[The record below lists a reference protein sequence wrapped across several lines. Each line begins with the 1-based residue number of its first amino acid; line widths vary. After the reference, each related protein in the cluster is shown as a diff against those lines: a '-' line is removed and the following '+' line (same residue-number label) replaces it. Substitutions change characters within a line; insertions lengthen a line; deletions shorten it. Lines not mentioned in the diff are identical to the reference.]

1 MFNLSTLSYTNEEV
15 LTRRK
20 EAARRLTLISPNI
33 KDMSIRQIG
42 SSDLKLLFDLYDELF
57 FEQQFAKEYQGKVK
71 FSLSTRLIKTAGK
84 TISPQN
90 ISQLKPEKVALEIRI
105 GTYFFFRYDE
115 IESEKSVAGIVC
127 SSALEA
133 LQLVFEHELCHVIE
147 FIMFKAS
154 NCSKERFKTLA
165 RNLFGHT
172 ESTHRL
178 PTPAHIAREKYGFKI
193 GDTVSFNFNDHRLK
207 GTLYRINKRAT
218 VMVQDKKGN
227 YADKQGNRY
236 IKYYVPISCLE
247 S

>member
-1 MFNLSTLSYTNEEV
+1 MFDLSTLSYTKEEI
-15 LTRRK
+15 LTQRN

-33 KDMSIRQIG
+33 KDRNIRQIG

-57 FEQQFAKEYQGKVK
+57 FEQQFAKEYHGKIN

-84 TISPQN
+84 TISPHN

-147 FIMFKAS
+147 FIMFNAS
-154 NCSKERFKTLA
+154 NCSQKRFKTLA

-172 ESTHRL
+172 ESTHQL
-178 PTPAHIAREKYGFKI
+178 PTPVHIAREKYGFKI
-193 GDTVSFNFNDHRLK
+193 GDTVSFNFDNHRLK
-207 GTLYRINKRAT
+207 GTLYKINKRAT

-227 YADKQGNRY
+227 YVDKQGNRY